1 MEDCFCVTQKFTIDM
16 KYLLDFSVHMCIGIC
31 YLFGYWEVFEQIFG
45 NWFKYLLLVRSN
57 SDNVIVSL
65 ILVQKEILLDI
76 WCENIFGLLVKF
88 SETT

>member
-1 MEDCFCVTQKFTIDM
+1 M
-16 KYLLDFSVHMCIGIC
+16 S
-31 YLFGYWEVFEQIFG
+31 YLFGYWGVFEQIFG
-45 NWFKYLLLVRSN
+45 NWFKYLLLVISN